1 MNIEN
6 AKKWLAKLSDGLSH
20 ASPYC
25 DMMSVHSSCKSP
37 GCVVGWTVQL
47 MPEIFDDQQQDYYF
61 TDAAIQLRTY
71 LGYPQSSNWRDCFKV
86 DNGAFFS
93 SRIAYDSPRARVP
106 LSTVISKWTTFIEYM
121 ERQQCQ
127 QPS

>member
-6 AKKWLAKLSDGLSH
+6 AKKWIAKLSEGLSH

-47 MPEIFDDQQQDYYF
+47 MPEIFDDQQNYF
-61 TDAAIQLRTY
+61 FSDAVSDLKTY
-71 LGYPQSSNWRDCFKV
+71 LGYPSSSDWRECFNV

-93 SRIAYDSPRARVP
+93 SRKPYDCTASRVP
-106 LSTVISKWTTFIEYM
+106 LSKVISKWTTFIEYM
-121 ERQQCQ
+121 EKKQCQ